1 MGALARDIMG
11 GGTSAGQAKAM
22 NGRVANTISAA
33 GTVLGDATALAATV
47 NRLTTVAS
55 GAGVRLFN
63 GEIGDEME
71 VYNGGANQCI
81 VYPHAA
87 AGTINQLAAGSG
99 MILPTETM
107 CKFRRVTSVIWIA
120 HLSN

>member
-33 GTVLGDATALAATV
+33 GTVIGDATALNATV

-63 GEIGDEME
+63 
-71 VYNGGANQCI
+71 A
-81 VYPHAA
+81 
-87 AGTINQLAAGSG
+87 
-99 MILPTETM
+99 ETDDP
-107 CKFRRVTSVIWIA
+107 KHGQSDVLNRLR
-120 HLSN
+120 

>member
-22 NGRVANTISAA
+22 NGRVAPSVSAA
-33 GTVLGDATALAATV
+33 GTVLSDATALNATV
-47 NRLTTVAS
+47 TRLTTVAS

-63 GEIGDEME
+63 GEIGDKMQ
-71 VYNGGANQCI
+71 VYNDGANQCV
-81 VYPHAA
+81 VYPHAS

-99 MILPTETM
+99 MILPIDTSCEY
-107 CKFRRVTSVIWIA
+107 RRITSTAWVA
-120 HLSN
+120 HLSA

>member
-11 GGTSAGQAKAM
+11 GGTSAGQAKAI

-33 GTVLGDATALAATV
+33 GTTLATATALNATV
-47 NRLTTVAS
+47 NRLTTVAD

-63 GEIGDEME
+63 GELGDELE
-71 VYNGGANQCI
+71 VYNSGANQCI

-99 MILPTETM
+99 MILAVDRG
-107 CKFRRVTSVIWIA
+107 CKFRRITSTVWIA
-120 HLSN
+120 HLSA